1 MSITKEYNQL
11 QVYGLVISEGISVQA
26 PMGSPHGYRFPTSD
40 GTPNQVLATNGAGQL
55 TFQNATS
62 LALTTDDVPEGLT
75 NLYFTNERVDDRIAS
90 LIQNGIGINWT
101 YDDPSNTFTGNVTL
115 APFTTDDLT
124 EGSTNLYFTN
134 EKVDDRVAQLII
146 NGTGLTWTYDDAANT
161 LQGVVSL
168 SPFNTDNLTEGSTN
182 LYFTNEAAQDAVAA
196 MMQNGTGISF
206 VYNDIA
212 NTLTPTVTLAP
223 FTTDDLAQGA
233 SNLYLTN
240 EAIDDRVAAL
250 VQNTSTVT
258 WTYNDVANTLSAD
271 ASSIVKVQRNGALIG
286 SRDTIN
292 FIEGTDIHL
301 SVADDAVNSKVNV
314 TVSYNGLGGG
324 ETYDLNAS
332 QSGSDVEL
340 NLTSGSTTDNSKVKL
355 TAGSNITLT
364 QNSSTEVTIASSGGG
379 DTSALGD
386 RTTNIMHTSLM
397 WAWTQGETPPWET
410 SGNFLVGVGTPNKS
424 STGWNDLITDGT
436 TGMVATT
443 GPGTLVAEASRFAMN
458 ILIPMPV
465 KVRAGDQI
473 KLCMTGFLL
482 QKEGVDA
489 NTYQVASG
497 FHGTN
502 CVDVA
507 KVEGEGKINT
517 SGHWGSGTT
526 AAGWTTVHDNGTF
539 CQAFLYT
546 ITEADVSEDGIWLNG
561 IDCRNLF
568 GFAIGWQQ
576 NVEEGGKATAPQK
589 ASFSLRA
596 DYITKYPYETGKID
610 VKFVQDAEDSKKYDV
625 QVKSKDQEVSL
636 KKFEMDAV
644 TSGGARIATAEL
656 KTAVFNTA
664 TWTSTVIADASLKK
678 SGNSDWTVND
688 SEGNPNPAT
697 IPLASFV
704 SGATV
709 NFDTE
714 VNLLASEIQNQ
725 VWTTSSGAILTSD
738 DIAVTVEL
746 ADSEEKEGE
755 KEGGE
760 KEGET
765 EGK

>member
-11 QVYGLVISEGISVQA
+11 QVYGLVISEGISIQA
-26 PMGSPHGYRFPTSD
+26 PIGSPHGYRFPTSD

-75 NLYFTNERVDDRIAS
+75 NLYFTNERVDDRIAA

-168 SPFNTDNLTEGSTN
+168 SPFNTDDLTEGSTN

-314 TVSYNGLGGG
+314 TVSYNGVGGG
-324 ETYDLNAS
+324 GDTYDLNAT
-332 QSGSDVEL
+332 QAGSDVQL
-340 NLTSGSTTDNSKVKL
+340 NLTSGSGTDNSLVKL
-355 TAGSNITLT
+355 SAGSNITLT

-379 DTSALGD
+379 GGGGGDTSALGD
-386 RTTNIMHTSLM
+386 RVTNIMHTSIM
-397 WAWTQGETPPWET
+397 WAYSQTETPPWQN
-410 SGNFLVGVGTPNKS
+410 GGDFYVGVGSKNKMS
-424 STGWNDLITDGT
+424 PGWNDQYADGT
-436 TGMVATT
+436 SGSAMVTT
-443 GPGTLVAEASRFAMN
+443 PGGAGTLGFQGGQFAMN
-458 ILIPMPV
+458 VLIPMPV

-473 KLCMTGFLL
+473 KICMNGYLEAGG
-482 QKEGVDA
+482 EGVNP

-502 CVDVA
+502 CPAVA
-507 KVEGEGKINT
+507 AVEDAVRIDSTGY
-517 SGHWGSGTT
+517 WGSNASLGT
-526 AAGWTTVHDNGTF
+526 WTSVNTNGTF
-539 CQAFLYT
+539 CQMFLYT
-546 ITEADVSEDGIWLNG
+546 ITEADVSSDDGMWLNE
-561 IDCRNLF
+561 IDCKNLF
-568 GFAIGWQQ
+568 GFGVGWNQ
-576 NVEEGGKATAPQK
+576 NVEGKATVPQK

-596 DYITKYPYETGKID
+596 DYISKYPYETGKID

-636 KKFEMDAV
+636 KKFELDAN
-644 TSGGARIATAEL
+644 TASGARIASAGL
-656 KTAVFNTA
+656 KTEVFNTE
-664 TWTSTVIADASLKK
+664 TWTSTVIANAELK
-678 SGNSDWTVND
+678 GANSDWTVND

-697 IPLASFV
+697 LPLNSFV
-704 SGATV
+704 SGATI
-709 NFDTE
+709 NFDAA
-714 VNLLASEIQNQ
+714 VNLLAEEIQNQ
-725 VWTTSSGAILTSD
+725 VWTTSTGAIIPSSNITVS
-738 DIAVTVEL
+738 VEL
-746 ADSEEKEGE
+746 AASEEGE
-755 KEGGE
+755 KEG
-760 KEGET
+760 K
-765 EGK
+765 

>member
-168 SPFNTDNLTEGSTN
+168 SPFNTDDLTEGSTN

-233 SNLYLTN
+233 VNFYYKD
-240 EAIDDRVAAL
+240 EKVDDRVAAL
-250 VQNTSTVT
+250 VQNTSTVS

-292 FIEGTDIHL
+292 FIEGSDIHL
-301 SVADDAVNSKVNV
+301 SVADDSVNSKVNV
-314 TVSYNGLGGG
+314 TVSYNGVGGG
-324 ETYDLNAS
+324 ETYDLNAT
-332 QSGSDVEL
+332 QDGSNVDL
-340 NLTSGSTTDNSKVKL
+340 NLTSGSGTDNSVVQL

-364 QNSSTEVTIASSGGG
+364 RNSATEVTIASSGGG
-379 DTSALGD
+379 AGDVELGP
-386 RTTNIMHTSLM
+386 RKVNIMHTSLM
-397 WAWTQGETPPWET
+397 WAWKQGEAPPWET
-410 SGNFLVGVGTPNKS
+410 SGNFLIGVGNPSKASN
-424 STGWNDLITDGT
+424 GWNDLASDSTAAMI
-436 TGMVATT
+436 ATT
-443 GPGTLVAEASRFAMN
+443 GPGILTATADGFGMN

-465 KVRAGDQI
+465 KVRAGDMI
-473 KLCMTGFLL
+473 ELCMTGYLESG
-482 QKEGVDA
+482 EGVEKSA
-489 NTYQVASG
+489 YQVASG

-502 CVDVA
+502 CTAAAATD
-507 KVEGEGKINT
+507 GKAIAT
-517 SGHWGSGTT
+517 KGHWGTGAT
-526 AAGWTTVHDNGTF
+526 AADWANVANNGIFCHGFVH
-539 CQAFLYT
+539 T
-546 ITEADVSEDGIWLNG
+546 ITEEDVSDDGIWENEKA
-561 IDCRNLF
+561 CTNLF
-568 GFAIGWQQ
+568 GFAIGWNH
-576 NVEEGGKATAPQK
+576 NVGEGGKAAAPEK

-596 DYITKYPYETGKID
+596 DYIQRYPYMTGKLE

-625 QVKSKDQEVSL
+625 QVKSKDKEVSL
-636 KKFEMDAV
+636 KKFELDAV
-644 TSGGARIATAEL
+644 TAGGARIATAEL

-697 IPLASFV
+697 IPLTSFV

-725 VWTTSSGAILTSD
+725 VWTTSTGAIIPSV
-738 DIAVTVEL
+738 AVTVEL
-746 ADSEEKEGE
+746 AASEEKEGE
-755 KEGGE
+755 KEGE
-760 KEGET
+760 KKEGEA